1 MKPCIEQLVPCVA
14 LWFAFNSL
22 LGLLVGLVGGARPV
36 RWQGAWVWRV
46 KVGSPLDWL
55 FTHWFFPITAQTFGL
70 IILLAPGADRPNVVA
85 HELVHVRQQ
94 RWRGPL
100 FFVLYFF
107 YFLVQLVRLGNVAAA
122 YQAIPYEVAA
132 RAVEEHR

>member
-1 MKPCIEQLVPCVA
+1 MVRLAFAVA
-14 LWFAFNSL
+14 FWFAFNSL

-46 KVGSPLDWL
+46 RVGSLLDRL
-55 FTHWFFPITAQTFGL
+55 YTHWFFPITAQTLGFV
-70 IILLAPGADRPNVVA
+70 ILLAPACDRPNVLA

-100 FFVLYFF
+100 FFVLYLG
-107 YFLVQLVRLGNVAAA
+107 YFLVKLVRLGNVAAA